1 MQLDHLLDVLVR
13 EICVLSI
20 RNKQNYIKNNI
31 DNSFYTNT
39 SFYFKNFIL
48 WWTNGWKNV
57 EIFIKMIKKYE
68 K

>member
-1 MQLDHLLDVLVR
+1 MQLDHLLDALVR

-48 WWTNGWKNV
+48 WWINGWKNV

>member
-13 EICVLSI
+13 EICVFSI

-48 WWTNGWKNV
+48 WWINGWKNV

>member
-39 SFYFKNFIL
+39 SFYFKSFIL
-48 WWTNGWKNV
+48 WWINGWKNV